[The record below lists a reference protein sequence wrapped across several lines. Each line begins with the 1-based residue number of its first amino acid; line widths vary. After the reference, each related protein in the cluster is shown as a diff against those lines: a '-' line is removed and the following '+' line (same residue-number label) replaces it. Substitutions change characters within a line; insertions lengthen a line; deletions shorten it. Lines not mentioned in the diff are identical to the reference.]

1 MYHVL
6 ATTKKREIIMHN
18 LYKKFSF
25 YYEIISRKRAKNIKY
40 NIRVCMLYYFFF
52 NYNEIGNTGIDKSF

>member
-1 MYHVL
+1 
-6 ATTKKREIIMHN
+6 MHN
-18 LYKKFSF
+18 LYKFVSF